1 MFVQPNELSEDHVEV
16 HILYQCHKADVREF
30 EGLMLALR
38 RVVFANLV
46 QVP

>member
-1 MFVQPNELSEDHVEV
+1 MFVKPNELSEYHVEV
-16 HILYQCHKADVREF
+16 HILNQSHKADVREF

-38 RVVFANLV
+38 RVVFANLL